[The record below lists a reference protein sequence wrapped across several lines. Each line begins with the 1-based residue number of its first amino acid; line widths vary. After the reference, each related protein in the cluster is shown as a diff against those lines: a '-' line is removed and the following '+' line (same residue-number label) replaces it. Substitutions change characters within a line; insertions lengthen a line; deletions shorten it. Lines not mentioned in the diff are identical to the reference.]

1 MNLRLLV
8 MSALCFLFGV
18 AVRFDTDDYKRF
30 LANVKNAWT
39 MAGITFKERCFV
51 MQLDKGQLSR
61 AEACLEPLQLHRL
74 VMLGAEFPAFFQ
86 NLSVVMA
93 RDYGL
98 SADARAAAMLVSAIG
113 GRDERSAA

>member
-1 MNLRLLV
+1 VNTRLLL

-18 AVRFDTDDYKRF
+18 VVRFDTDDYKRF
-30 LANVKNAWT
+30 LAVVKDAWK
-39 MAGITFKERCFV
+39 GIAFKERAFA

-61 AEACLEPLQLHRL
+61 IEACLEPLHMHRI
-74 VMLGAEFPAFFQ
+74 VMLGAEFPVFFQ
-86 NLSVVMA
+86 NLSVALA

-98 SADARAAAMLVSAIG
+98 SAEARAAAMLASVIG